1 MDDSIAIGIYIFNN
15 LIYSLAAYPMG
26 IWADKWGM
34 KRVYIGGLIIFAVVY
49 AGMAYADSAV
59 LFFVLFFLYGVYA
72 AATEGIA
79 KAWISNLTD
88 AQNTA
93 TAIGT
98 YTAFQS
104 VLTLVASTLAGV
116 IWMAFGASATFIL
129 TAVITLAVVIYLHFF
144 YKE

>member
-1 MDDSIAIGIYIFNN
+1 MDDSLAIGIYIFYN
-15 LIYSLAAYPMG
+15 LIYALAAYPMG
-26 IWADKWGM
+26 VWADKWGM
-34 KRVYIGGLIIFAVVY
+34 KRVYIGGLLIFAVVY
-49 AGMAYADSAV
+49 IGMAYANSAA
-59 LFFVLFFLYGVYA
+59 LFFVLFFLYGIYA

-98 YTAFQS
+98 YTTFQS
-104 VLTLVASTLAGV
+104 VLTLAASTLAGV
-116 IWMAFGASATFIL
+116 IWMVFGASTTFLL
-129 TAVITLAVVIYLHFF
+129 TGVITLVVVVYLNFF